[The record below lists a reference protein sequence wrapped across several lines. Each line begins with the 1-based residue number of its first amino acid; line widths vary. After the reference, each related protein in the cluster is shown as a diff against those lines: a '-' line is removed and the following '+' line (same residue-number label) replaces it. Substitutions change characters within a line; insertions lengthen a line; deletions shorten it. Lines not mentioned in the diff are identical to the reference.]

1 MNNQQI
7 INNITN
13 ALIKYDSM
21 QEFLQ
26 CENMDK
32 LEFEEL
38 CDNGWYSEITCG
50 TFNGASNT
58 FTPYQ
63 LNEENV
69 ILTLSQMM
77 NDFNFWEF
85 INDLTEDEAINN
97 NWHGLLYINQLVNFY
112 DIIIIEDERRL
123 YIDRN

>member
-7 INNITN
+7 INNIIN

-38 CDNGWYSEITCG
+38 YDNGWYSEITCG

-112 DIIIIEDERRL
+112 DIIIIENERRL

>member
-7 INNITN
+7 INNIMN

-38 CDNGWYSEITCG
+38 YDNGWYSEITCG

-112 DIIIIEDERRL
+112 DIIIIENERRL

>member
-7 INNITN
+7 INNIIN

-112 DIIIIEDERRL
+112 DIIIIENERRL